1 MALTKSEDELNKVLE
16 ALGSLEDNE
25 ISIPNFGIVARIIEN
40 LLELKKFKHFLVF
53 PSLLFYNLHTIDL
66 LQCRDQLNQLQSKE
80 EGGFSSA
87 VGEIPDSINSYFCI
101 NILAILDTEEAF
113 KLINKPLMFKFL
125 SSLRIGD
132 GSFLSNRIGDIDL
145 RCIYCALVI
154 AKILDLPD
162 QDILFENTV
171 QYILKCQ
178 SFSGGFSSN
187 PGSEVHSGY
196 TYCAVASL
204 VMLDSLDKCDI
215 TSLRNW
221 VLKRSRTIEGA
232 FTGRAGKSFCTCYT
246 LYVGSIIKIINNF
259 MNRKNQSE
267 EDKILM
273 YFDEEKLIK
282 CLRGSFDHPSCNFGK
297 NPLFKG
303 DIYHTCYTLGGISV
317 LGVKSMLE
325 SQLYYDNSPIFNIRQ
340 ERLEKIYE
348 YFN

>member
-66 LQCRDQLNQLQSKE
+66 LQCRDQLSEQTISKITYLLDQLQSKE

-267 EDKILM
+267 EDKILIIINS
-273 YFDEEKLIK
+273 KK
-282 CLRGSFDHPSCNFGK
+282 CLDKLWKLKDSFRILHLYRNWSKSD
-297 NPLFKG
+297 LFIKE
-303 DIYHTCYTLGGISV
+303 L
-317 LGVKSMLE
+317 
-325 SQLYYDNSPIFNIRQ
+325 
-340 ERLEKIYE
+340 
-348 YFN
+348 